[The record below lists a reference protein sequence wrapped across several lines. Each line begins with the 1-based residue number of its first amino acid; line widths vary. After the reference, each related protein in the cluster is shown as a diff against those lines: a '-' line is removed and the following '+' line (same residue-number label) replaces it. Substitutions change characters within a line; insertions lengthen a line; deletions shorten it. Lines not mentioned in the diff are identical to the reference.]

1 MKTLEAEHCNRPDSK
16 IPFRTSNYGIDTCP
30 LDEWVI
36 TTKRDASIA
45 DMRHDRRLPD
55 IAQLLQDDA
64 ATRAKLIEAEV
75 TAVVLYTGPMV
86 RRPPHGTPF
95 ADCRCLLCHPA
106 PLGLA
111 LSCSAPI
118 HIPMSSHCTPHSA
131 S

>member
-1 MKTLEAEHCNRPDSK
+1 MKTMEAEHCNRPDSK

-36 TTKRDASIA
+36 TTKRDASKA

-64 ATRAKLIEAEV
+64 ATRANLNEAEV

-86 RRPPHGTPF
+86 RRPPHCAPWHPV
-95 ADCRCLLCHPA
+95 CRLLLCTA

-111 LSCSAPI
+111 LSCCAPI
-118 HIPMSSHCTPHSA
+118 HIPMFSLRAPHSA